1 MPLQYFAFC
10 CILLLKTTVEC
21 EPFYQIGIYSNCS
34 EKTNRTQLNIDAG
47 IVSDFYREFSAK
59 NGFPERLKIPFN
71 SPLFTQFVYE
81 EYDVC
86 DNFTY
91 LVEIVQNL
99 SLSERYTIQNG
110 NKSYSNSS
118 IVDIFMHA
126 SVEMVS
132 FVKSTFT
139 KIPVYDID
147 YRVQN
152 DNQYHTLEFR

>member
-1 MPLQYFAFC
+1 MVSLQYLVFS
-10 CILLLKTTVEC
+10 CILLLKTTVKS

-34 EKTNRTQLNIDAG
+34 EKTNRTRLNIDAG
-47 IVSDFYREFSAK
+47 ILSDFYREFSVK
-59 NGFPERLKIPFN
+59 NGFPDTLFPYN
-71 SPLFTQFVYE
+71 SPLFTGFVYE

-99 SLSERYTIQNG
+99 SLNERYTIQDG

-126 SVEMVS
+126 SVEMIS
-132 FVKSTFT
+132 FIKSTFT
-139 KIPVYDID
+139 EIPVYDID
-147 YRVQN
+147 YRFEL
-152 DNQYHTLEFR
+152 DNQYHTLEFW